1 MAGLM
6 FQHRKQ
12 SLEIVELSEET
23 GAGMIVGGSSRG
35 LGGVYAARS

>member
-1 MAGLM
+1 M

-23 GAGMIVGGSSRG
+23 GAGMIVGSRG